1 MVVVSQWPQKLGYQG
16 RSGTVYPYQS
26 HSNVSWCLIKTDSG
40 HVYGVWCWPGAS
52 LRGQKL
58 ITHPG
63 TWTSGHHQALRL
75 PQHQA
80 AANVTSKIHE
90 VRIRHQLNHEKTR
103 HVRMG
108 PDGDKLWGWHFMTT
122 ETLGDP
128 SHVTCHKLQ
137 IIGSSHQAPVTPVTR
152 AWLPGKQPHSNVQKD
167 MNYWMFIFDILSKSP
182 GFGDSELG
190 TRAWQLFQSPKLSD
204 HDIWWEIQGC
214 AVGTRLM
221 AVLWAAKLF
230 LMITAL

>member
-1 MVVVSQWPQKLGYQG
+1 MVVVSQWPQKLWYQG

-40 HVYGVWCWPGAS
+40 YVYGVWCWPGAS

-58 ITHPG
+58 ITHTRVLGPVV
-63 TWTSGHHQALRL
+63 TIRL
-75 PQHQA
+75 CVSRNIRQQQMWRA
-80 AANVTSKIHE
+80 KYT
-90 VRIRHQLNHEKTR
+90 RHQLNHEKTR

-152 AWLPGKQPHSNVQKD
+152 AWLPGKQPHSNVQNETWIIECLCQYLWYFVKVPWIWGLWTGNLTGLD
-167 MNYWMFIFDILSKSP
+167 NYFKAQNYRIMITDEKH
-182 GFGDSELG
+182 
-190 TRAWQLFQSPKLSD
+190 K
-204 HDIWWEIQGC
+204 
-214 AVGTRLM
+214 
-221 AVLWAAKLF
+221 AVLWEPGWWLCCGQPNYF
-230 LMITAL
+230 